1 MSAPIRPLAAS
12 PATSITLGATVPTA
26 ATSLPGRRDWRAWRM
41 VAGMPR
47 PSLALM
53 ATVIS
58 GLAATTLVI
67 ATRKSACAKGNF
79 SSATFS

>member
-1 MSAPIRPLAAS
+1 MSAPTTPLAAS

-26 ATSLPGRRDWRAWRM
+26 ATSTPGNLAWRAWRM

-47 PSLALM
+47 PSLALI
-53 ATVIS
+53 ATVRS
-58 GLAATTLVI
+58 GLAACTLVS
-67 ATRKSACAKGNF
+67 ATRKSACANGNF